1 MSLTQT
7 ELVRKAGTL
16 AIQGI
21 TADLPKF
28 IKRVTDAFK
37 AKGLTLTKLVRM
49 YSVIEKA
56 VSEIEAIIKEK

>member
-7 ELVRKAGTL
+7 ELEKKSGAL

-21 TADLPKF
+21 TAGLSKF
-28 IKRVTDAFK
+28 IKRITNAFK
-37 AKGLTLTKLVRM
+37 AKDLTLAKLVRM